1 MRAVGLDERA
11 FMGNLWRELP
21 SIERHTRESPNG
33 HTNISHILKCL
44 VSEMPLDFETS
55 RVAMWF
61 GTLSST
67 LPEECEDYPTA
78 TRNPGYLKLPDRP
91 VRGAETQGS
100 DFCHIYRGLYRVDP
114 HIEHS
119 LEDFQVLQLRLA
131 PAEMETAKN
140 GTLT

>member
-1 MRAVGLDERA
+1 MNVR

-21 SIERHTRESPNG
+21 SIERPTRESPNG

-55 RVAMWF
+55 RMAMWF

-67 LPEECEDYPTA
+67 FPEECEDYPTA
-78 TRNPGYLKLPDRP
+78 TRNPVYLKLPDRQ
-91 VRGAETQGS
+91 VLGAETQVS